1 MFENGGD
8 DGEGRETYK
17 QLYELRNAEF
27 QNMVQ
32 ERDRFADKNAT
43 LEMQIATLKTA
54 EAKASVDKL
63 LFQKDM
69 DSRIEML
76 KKVEADSEYYEPH
89 FF

>member
-32 ERDRFADKNAT
+32 ERDRFADKDAT
-43 LEMQIATLKTA
+43 NVGNTDRDFENRRGQSLRGGACGG
-54 EAKASVDKL
+54 
-63 LFQKDM
+63 
-69 DSRIEML
+69 
-76 KKVEADSEYYEPH
+76 P
-89 FF
+89 